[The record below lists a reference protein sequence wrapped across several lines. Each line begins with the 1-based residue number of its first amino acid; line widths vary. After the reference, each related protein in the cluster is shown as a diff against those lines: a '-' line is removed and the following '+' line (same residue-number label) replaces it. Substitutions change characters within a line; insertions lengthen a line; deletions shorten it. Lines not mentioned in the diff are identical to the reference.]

1 MLQRFVTTAA
11 AVLLVGFMSIP
22 GLAQDPT
29 IPADKGEA
37 VTTASGLKY
46 WILEPGKGE
55 RKPRAQDGVKAH
67 YSGWFED
74 GKLFDSS
81 IKRGQPMSFPVGG
94 VIKGWTEALQ
104 LMTVG
109 AKWKLFIPYPL
120 GYGEQG
126 MPQQGMPAKANLI
139 FEVELLEVVDGAA
152 FPAANPEAE
161 KALPSGLKYQILKDG
176 EGEPASSDDGV
187 EVKLYCWNTKGDAVY
202 SWMMNSFTAD
212 SDRLSSF
219 KLVRRIPLDFMAQV
233 APFLKVGGSVRCE
246 VPADLCF
253 KKQNMG
259 PNLPP
264 DSVTIWQIDTQKI
277 NRLPVKFEK
286 PNLEKMKTTASGL
299 KYEMI
304 KEGTG
309 ASPKS
314 SDRVKVHYIGWLE
327 DGKLFDA
334 SFLRGDPIVNSASGF
349 IAGWNE
355 GLLLMKEGGTAKFWI
370 PGNLA
375 YGENPRPGSGIPPN
389 ATLYFYV
396 ELIKVNP

>member
-1 MLQRFVTTAA
+1 MLQSVFMTAA
-11 AVLLVGFMSIP
+11 AVLLVGVMSIP

-29 IPADKGEA
+29 IPADKGEP

-55 RKPRAQDGVKAH
+55 KKPQTKDGVKAH

-81 IKRGQPMSFPVGG
+81 VKRGQPMSFPVTG

-109 AKWKLFIPYPL
+109 AKWKVYIPYAL

-139 FEVELLEVVDGAA
+139 FEVELLEIIDGAA

-161 KALPSGLKYQILKDG
+161 KSLPSGIKYQILKEG
-176 EGEPASSDDGV
+176 EGEAASADDGV
-187 EVKLYCWNTKGDAVY
+187 DVKLYCWNTSGETIY

-212 SDRLSSF
+212 SDRPSAF
-219 KLVRRIPLDFMAQV
+219 KLVRRIPIEFMAQV
-233 APFLKVGGSVRCE
+233 APFLKVGGVVRCE
-246 VPADLCF
+246 VPPALCF
-253 KKQNMG
+253 KKQAMG
-259 PNLPP
+259 PNLPA
-264 DSVTIWQIDTQKI
+264 DSVTIWQIETQKI
-277 NRLPVKFEK
+277 NRLPIKFEK
-286 PNLEKMKTTASGL
+286 PDPEKMKSTASGL

-327 DGKLFDA
+327 DGKLFDS
-334 SFLRGDPIVNSASGF
+334 SFLRGEPMVHNANGF

-355 GLLLMKEGGTAKFWI
+355 GLLLMKEGGTAKFLI

-375 YGENPRPGSGIPPN
+375 YGEGGQPRAGIGPN
-389 ATLYFYV
+389 ATLVFYV